1 MLCELK
7 IENLALIDSAHL
19 SFDRQGDTALV
30 VMTGETGAGKSIMLR
45 AIGLLTGRRA
55 SVEWIR
61 AGEESCTVEAL
72 FEVDDKYQRVRE
84 MLDSGGFGDET
95 TIIIKRIITRKGRSR
110 LYING
115 SLATARFVSE
125 IGYHL
130 INIASQHDH
139 QQLLQPPMH
148 LNFLDTF
155 GDNWPKCN
163 QVQKLYDQWQQA
175 LQILFEL
182 RSRDR
187 DREQRID
194 FLTYQVKEIRLVSPV
209 VDEDEELVRERKRL
223 KSADSLIKL
232 SRESLG
238 ILTTTI
244 VDELNQVR
252 KMMEQLSSMDPGAKD
267 IAEDFSEYAY
277 LAEDYTSRLRAYSDS
292 LENDPCRLDVVNERL
307 AELQTLKRKYGE
319 TISDVLLFAEQAAQ
333 ELEQI
338 DNLDREIADQQKKT
352 EEIERNLLEAASKLS
367 VDRKKTA
374 QALEKAMTAELSTLA
389 FNEASIEVRF
399 ENVELLPANLK
410 PAGFDRLEFF
420 FSANPGEPPRP
431 LVKVAS
437 GGELSRLML
446 AMKCLLAKKDMV
458 ETVIFDE
465 VDAGVGGEAAEA
477 VAKKIREL
485 AEHHQVI
492 CITHLPQI
500 AARGT
505 EHLKVEKEVVNG
517 RTQST
522 VAVLSEEH
530 RVTELARMLAGSSP
544 TQQTEAWASEL
555 LIKGRAAA

>member
-72 FEVDDKYQRVRE
+72 FEVDDKFQLVRE

-155 GDNWPKCN
+155 GDHSPKCH
-163 QVQKLYDQWQQA
+163 QVQKLYDRWQQA
-175 LQILFEL
+175 LQILSEL

-194 FLTYQVKEIRLVSPV
+194 FLTHQVKEIKVVSPV
-209 VDEDEELVRERKRL
+209 VGEDDELVRERKRL

-244 VDELNQVR
+244 VDELTQVR
-252 KMMEQLSSMDPGAKD
+252 KMMEQLSSMDPEAKD
-267 IAEDFSEYAY
+267 MADDFSEYAY

-292 LENDPCRLDVVNERL
+292 LENDPSRLDVINERL

-338 DNLDREIADQQKKT
+338 ANLDKEIADQQKNT

-367 VDRKKTA
+367 V
-374 QALEKAMTAELSTLA
+374 EL
-389 FNEASIEVRF
+389 VPH
-399 ENVELLPANLK
+399 V
-410 PAGFDRLEFF
+410 
-420 FSANPGEPPRP
+420 
-431 LVKVAS
+431 
-437 GGELSRLML
+437 
-446 AMKCLLAKKDMV
+446 
-458 ETVIFDE
+458 TVS
-465 VDAGVGGEAAEA
+465 
-477 VAKKIREL
+477 KY
-485 AEHHQVI
+485 
-492 CITHLPQI
+492 
-500 AARGT
+500 
-505 EHLKVEKEVVNG
+505 
-517 RTQST
+517 
-522 VAVLSEEH
+522 
-530 RVTELARMLAGSSP
+530 
-544 TQQTEAWASEL
+544 
-555 LIKGRAAA
+555 